1 MGGPQRAGKAPAPSA
16 GRGAEPQ
23 GGWPRSGP
31 PRPSAEPSSAPLPR
45 GRPRKPRVPPR
56 VRQVPGSPVGPVWRL
71 GLSGVSRCSGGRA
84 AALGS
89 GAAWAVGP
97 GPGREGDSPC
107 AGSGTAGPPGLA
119 GWACGLVY
127 TGNSEK
133 SSKYPTTRLHLA
145 LFQVF
150 YFIIN
155 QVSAYVLIQWPQIG
169 RPCVQRN
176 SLSTLLFLSTN
187 SAFSFPFISH

>member
-23 GGWPRSGP
+23 GGWPGSGP

-71 GLSGVSRCSGGRA
+71 GLSGVCRCSGGRA

-97 GPGREGDSPC
+97 GPGREDDSPC
-107 AGSGTAGPPGLA
+107 AGSGTAGRPGLA
-119 GWACGLVY
+119 GWACGLAY
-127 TGNSEK
+127 TGNSGK
-133 SSKYPTTRLHLA
+133 SKQTSGNHYISMINLSCCEENTTLPPRIFENKVDELR
-145 LFQVF
+145 
-150 YFIIN
+150 
-155 QVSAYVLIQWPQIG
+155 SAGTQLGILP
-169 RPCVQRN
+169 
-176 SLSTLLFLSTN
+176 L
-187 SAFSFPFISH
+187 